1 MDVRE
6 AAQRWADTWERGW
19 TEHDLDAVLA
29 LYAPDAFWSQSP
41 FREPE
46 TPRGYLDR
54 VFAEEVSAECSFGE
68 PLVDGERAAVPW
80 TGDTKLVDGGTERLA
95 GVSLIRFDADGLVV
109 EQRDYWNN
117 A

>member
-6 AAQRWADTWERGW
+6 AAKRWADTWERGW

-41 FREPE
+41 FRESE

-68 PLVDGERAAVPW
+68 PLVDGDRAAVPW
-80 TGDTKLVDGGTERLA
+80 TGDTKLADGGTERLA
-95 GVSLIRFDADGLVV
+95 GVSLIRFDPDGLVV